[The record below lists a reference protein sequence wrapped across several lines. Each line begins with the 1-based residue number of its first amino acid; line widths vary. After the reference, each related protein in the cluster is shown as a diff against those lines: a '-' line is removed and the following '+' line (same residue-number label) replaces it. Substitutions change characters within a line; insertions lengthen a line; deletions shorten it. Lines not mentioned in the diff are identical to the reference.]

1 MIKVLLIFAL
11 ILFLGRWKWP
21 MGPVLLIASLLLG
34 LWFQMSLKQTLLS
47 MLNSAFASQTLFLCF
62 NIFFILILSIAM
74 KEGGQL
80 QRIVST
86 FSSVMGNGNL
96 SMACLPAIIG
106 LLPMP
111 GGAVFSAPMVEAASR
126 ETTITPQVKA
136 AANYWFRH
144 VWEYWWPLYPG
155 VIMVISLTN
164 IQLTEFIL
172 RQIPLTLLALGLG
185 FLLILKDRKGESKIN
200 FFHGKKFVW
209 EISPILLVIALIL
222 VLRRCFNI
230 NQNLSLLISLVISI
244 TWVCFMNRISFN
256 KIAKLVFDKA
266 NLSMFILGIGIM
278 VFREILGDSHALEG
292 IKQDLSSYGIPSLLM
307 IMFLPFLAGLV
318 TGITV
323 GFVGAS
329 FPLVISILP
338 GEPGSCIQYVILA
351 YGCGYLGVL
360 FSPVHICLVLTRDYF
375 KVSLVKIY
383 REILLPLL
391 LLFGGLSILFF
402 LYGGIQSRN

>member
-402 LYGGIQSRN
+402 LYGGI